1 MLGCKRLTES
11 RRGHGG
17 LMVNA
22 DQEVWVES
30 RVGKGKT
37 NNHNSNIHST
47 TPTPFLIFSCH
58 SPIWYK

>member
-1 MLGCKRLTES
+1 MLDCKGLTES
-11 RRGHGG
+11 SRGHGG

-37 NNHNSNIHST
+37 NNHNSNIHFT
-47 TPTPFLIFSCH
+47 I
-58 SPIWYK
+58 SPLS

>member
-22 DQEVWVES
+22 DQEVWVRL
-30 RVGKGKT
+30 RVGEGSGERQ
-37 NNHNSNIHST
+37 N
-47 TPTPFLIFSCH
+47 
-58 SPIWYK
+58 